1 MDAQVPNSV
10 LSPGDAKLPMI
21 SAGAASPGEHV
32 SAQADATPRLVRIA
46 IADDSD
52 DLCMML
58 AELVNASPGLQCV
71 AQITEQRELVDA
83 VAASQPDVLLLDLL
97 FGGVSS
103 LPLVPQLR
111 AANTKTRIVIHSG
124 FDIDPLANRALDS
137 GAVAVIPK
145 GCDPYELIAAIR
157 RIARD

>member
-1 MDAQVPNSV
+1 M
-10 LSPGDAKLPMI
+10 
-21 SAGAASPGEHV
+21 
-32 SAQADATPRLVRIA
+32 VRVA

-58 AELVNASPGLQCV
+58 AELVNSSPGLRCV
-71 AQITEQRELVDA
+71 AQITVQRELIEA

-97 FGGVSS
+97 FGGESS

-111 AANTKTRIVIHSG
+111 AANHKTRIVIHSG
-124 FDIDPLANRALDS
+124 FDIDPLAHSALQG

-145 GCDPYELIAAIR
+145 GGDPDELIAAIR
-157 RIARD
+157 QIARD

>member
-1 MDAQVPNSV
+1 M
-10 LSPGDAKLPMI
+10 PGSDIRFRLI
-21 SAGAASPGEHV
+21 AALLGQQHAHKELH
-32 SAQADATPRLVRIA
+32 QRLTG
-46 IADDSD
+46 D
-52 DLCMML
+52 DLCAML
-58 AELVNASPGLQCV
+58 AELVNSSPGLQCV
-71 AQITEQRELVDA
+71 ARITAQRDLVA
-83 VAASQPDVLLLDLL
+83 AIAASQPDVLLLDLL

-124 FDIDPLANRALDS
+124 FDIDPLATRALDG

-145 GCDPYELIAAIR
+145 GGDPDELIAAIR

>member
-1 MDAQVPNSV
+1 VTV
-10 LSPGDAKLPMI
+10 
-21 SAGAASPGEHV
+21 
-32 SAQADATPRLVRIA
+32 QAETAPRLVRVA

-58 AELVNASPGLQCV
+58 AELVNASTGLQCV
-71 AQITEQRELVDA
+71 ARITQQRDLLDA
-83 VAASQPDVLLLDLL
+83 IAASQPDVLLLDLL

-124 FDIDPLANRALDS
+124 FDIDPLATRALDG

-145 GCDPYELIAAIR
+145 GGDPDELIAAIR